1 MIGVANN
8 KGGLMKVG
16 DLVKYKTTND
26 YGIIL
31 DKEYT
36 CYNEDTYMIY
46 WFSDCDCDWWD
57 GSDLEVISES
67 G

>member
-1 MIGVANN
+1 
-8 KGGLMKVG
+8 MKVG

-31 DKEYT
+31 DREYPEFET
-36 CYNEDTYMIY
+36 DTEDGIFFIL
-46 WFSDCDCDWWD
+46 WFNDYDCDWWD

-67 G
+67 R